1 MTIDTLTPIEQRLID
16 RFVSK
21 ITKINGV
28 ESIYLFGSRAK
39 GKGHLESDIDI
50 AIIVKEEKIL
60 KKMSLRAIE
69 LSIEIEEE
77 LNVGGELV
85 LTPLTI
91 DESSLKLD
99 IGIGRVIREEG
110 ILLWSKKLIRKK
122 RRSI

>member
-1 MTIDTLTPIEQRLID
+1 MTIDTLTPIEQRLIN

-28 ESIYLFGSRAK
+28 KSIYLFGSRAK
-39 GKGHLESDIDI
+39 GKGHSESDIDI
-50 AIIVKEEKIL
+50 AIIVKEEKLL
-60 KKMSLRAIE
+60 KKMSLKAIE

-91 DESSLKLD
+91 DESSLKAD

-122 RRSI
+122 RRPI